1 MTDSPET
8 DSNARVRD
16 IFRRQRVMET
26 FGATLTAVSSEGIE
40 IRMPYREDLTQQ
52 HGFLHAGIVSTI
64 LDSACGLAALAHM
77 HANANVLA
85 VEYKI
90 NFVSPAKGDA
100 FVARGRVVKAG
111 RTLSVCSGD
120 VFSVTNGEE
129 KLAATMQS
137 TMMTV
142 IDNDNKD

>member
-1 MTDSPET
+1 MTESPET
-8 DSNARVRD
+8 DSSARVRD

-26 FGATLTAVSSEGIE
+26 FGATLTAVSTEGVE
-40 IRMPYREDLTQQ
+40 IRMLYREDLTQQ

-77 HANANVLA
+77 PANANVLA
-85 VEYKI
+85 IEYKI
-90 NFVSPAKGDA
+90 NFVSPAKGDT
-100 FVARGRVVKAG
+100 FIARGRVVKAG
-111 RTLSVCSGD
+111 RTISVCSGN

-129 KLAATMQS
+129 KLAATMIS

-142 IDNDNKD
+142 INHDAKD